1 MAGSQ
6 SLLGL
11 ITLLLLTVSTS
22 NASNGTAATMPN
34 CPCGYYDAT
43 AGTLFTESL
52 IVYFN
57 ETAAPPF
64 DDFDIL
70 QYEHKYEKGWNSQ
83 YRMGA
88 STANVRI
95 GNQNASRSSLEL
107 HVNPPTPSHLV
118 VGGDLRTSRQDIRY
132 GSFRSLLRSPPRAV
146 PPLKPGDPVILA
158 GSVLTMAVK
167 FNLTEATT
175 LNLMNTN
182 APQNAWASF
191 LLHDDFPNHSSGAGY
206 ANMTN
211 ITTSPWDFTE
221 YRVDW
226 TPQEVNYFIDNI
238 LYRTITKELDKKL
251 PSVPGALYFTHWST
265 GNYYSSQGP
274 PENESIA
281 NVGWVRT
288 FFNSSLMTNDEHA
301 AFDSRCHVSDACMQ
315 SDLTLRGS
323 TPYSPAA
330 TLLWKQI
337 DPPRNPRT
345 PALVMVIICSVISGF
360 VLFNA
365 VLRRLPFDKL
375 RTVKQTLKTL
385 RAPKAKH
392 HSSPYAPSLQLVSDD
407 ETYSPPTPSIYSS
420 YAPRSEAL
428 SLNEAMRSTV
438 WPDSE
443 RLSSAWATP
452 GNGMTPTLRH
462 ASRENLSIRMSAAT
476 LENAITRHPSVAA
489 STTTD
494 PKGSGIKTLSK
505 DLHAYFTAHP
515 LDSRSDSPVR
525 ASSGSSVANESSIR
539 HTGTSTSKDVGA
551 IEQAR
556 DEPPVYTTD
565 VIDYGTDSGKGY
577 DPSVAVAPLR
587 QQNGQLEEYQ
597 TEDGEKKSPEQIE
610 EKQRAPPATEALISL
625 PVTAK
630 RVDYLA
636 GLVALSSLLVTAIH
650 FSLTFIPA
658 AVNPGAFYH
667 YRSEIWA
674 KKIIDPYLLNLIW
687 IGPFLMT
694 STRFLVASYLRSGK
708 LLGVAEKT
716 VGRPFRLLIPIT
728 AIAMLEYFLMDS
740 GALTWLEY
748 LPSVTWST
756 WPFAV
761 VPITFGHFVSEIL
774 ELAYLIPNAAPQITT
789 NYCTGVLWT
798 IPVQLQGSWVTLL
811 GVIVIR
817 EIKTPWK
824 RFGYYAFCFL
834 MHWYAV
840 SWGTYF
846 YFGIML
852 ADLDLTYKWK
862 PWLYARPQAYYPLIA
877 LCFGLG
883 FGGLTMDLV
892 TQWTNVN
899 YSSSE
904 YGIHPDIPTG
914 LPIGLTGAAG
924 YPEYFVPKLNG
935 LVFSMGFQALVEL
948 SPLVQKAL
956 SFKFFVYVFP
966 HIFTIY
972 LIHGFIYWSLGAMI
986 CVYLSAHGFP
996 YWLNLLVVAISC
1008 YSTLI
1013 ACLPLLTPVVETLGK
1028 NVTLNIWLYAN
1039 QRPAPR
1045 RPTLFPFPDDL
1056 LACRGTT
1063 ALDEKLSKA
1072 DKKQVELMGRKDVEK
1087 AEVQGHIE
1095 DDEKAEVA
1103 AHELHEE
1110 EMAHDQEVA
1119 RKLSVRSE
1127 CEARAER
1134 HAESHEESH
1143 GEGRS
1148 GSHAESH
1155 AGSHEERL

>member
-1 MAGSQ
+1 MDGFAP
-6 SLLGL
+6 LLGL
-11 ITLLLLTVSTS
+11 ISLLLLTVSTAD
-22 NASNGTAATMPN
+22 ASNSTPATMTD
-34 CPCGYYDAT
+34 CKCGFHDAT
-43 AGTLFTESL
+43 AGTLFTESV

-57 ETAAPPF
+57 ETVAPPF
-64 DDFDIL
+64 NGFDI
-70 QYEHKYEKGWNSQ
+70 QEYEHKYEKGWNSQ

-88 STANVRI
+88 SPSNVHI
-95 GNQNASRSSLEL
+95 GNQSANSSSLEL
-107 HVNPPTPSHLV
+107 HLNPSTPQHLV
-118 VGGDLRTSRQDIRY
+118 VGSEIRTSRQDIRF
-132 GSFRSLLRSPPRAV
+132 GSFRALMRSPPAW
-146 PPLKPGDPVILA
+146 GG
-158 GSVLTMAVK
+158 GSVLTMEVK
-167 FNLTEATT
+167 FNETESTA
-175 LNLMNTN
+175 LNLMNT
-182 APQNAWASF
+182 ADPKTAWASM
-191 LLHDDFPNHSSGAGY
+191 LLHTDFPDHSKGAGY
-206 ANMTN
+206 SNMTN

-226 TPQEVNYFIDNI
+226 TQNETKYYIDNVQ
-238 LYRTITKELDKKL
+238 YRTITKEQDRKL

-265 GNYYSSQGP
+265 GNWFSSQGP
-274 PENESIA
+274 PINESVA
-281 NVGWVRT
+281 NVGWTRL
-288 FFNSSLMTNDEHA
+288 FFNSSEMTKDDHA
-301 AFDSRCHVSDACMQ
+301 AFDSRCRLSDACAVDDM
-315 SDLTLRGS
+315 TLRGS
-323 TPYSPAA
+323 TPYSSAS
-330 TLLWKQI
+330 TLKWKQVN
-337 DPPRNPRT
+337 PPLSDHT
-345 PALVMVIICSVISGF
+345 PALVIVVFCGVVSGLVI
-360 VLFNA
+360 LNA
-365 VLRRLPFDKL
+365 ILRRLPFDKL
-375 RTVKQTLKTL
+375 RIAKQKLKTF
-385 RAPKAKH
+385 REPKAKY
-392 HSSPYAPSLQLVSDD
+392 HSSPYAQSLQLVA
-407 ETYSPPTPSIYSS
+407 EEATYSPPTPSLYSTQG
-420 YAPRSEAL
+420 PRSDAL
-428 SLNEAMRSTV
+428 SLNEAMRSSV
-438 WPDSE
+438 WPDAE
-443 RLSSAWATP
+443 RHSSAWATP
-452 GNGMTPTLRH
+452 GVGMTPTLRH

-476 LENAITRHPSVAA
+476 LENAITRHPSLAP

-494 PKGSGIKTLSK
+494 TKEPGIRTLSK
-505 DLHAYFTAHP
+505 DLHAYFSAHP
-515 LDSRSDSPVR
+515 LDSRSDSPVG
-525 ASSGSSVANESSIR
+525 ASSGSSVANDSSAR
-539 HTGTSTSKDVGA
+539 HTGISMTKDVDA
-551 IEQAR
+551 IEPAR
-556 DEPPVYTTD
+556 DAPPHYTTE
-565 VIDYGTDSGKGY
+565 VIDYATDAGKGFA
-577 DPSVAVAPLR
+577 PIVAVTPLR
-587 QQNGQLEEYQ
+587 PQHARLEEFQ
-597 TEDGEKKSPEQIE
+597 TDESARKSPEQIN
-610 EKQRAPPATEALISL
+610 EKQHATVRREALTNK
-625 PVTAK
+625 PVPAK

-658 AVNPGAFYH
+658 AVNPGAYYH
-667 YRSEIWA
+667 YKSEIWA

-694 STRFLVASYLRSGK
+694 STRFLVASYLKSGK

-761 VPITFGHFVSEIL
+761 VPTTFGNFISEIL

-862 PWLYARPQAYYPLIA
+862 PWLYSRPMAYYPLIA
-877 LCFGLG
+877 LCFCGG

-892 TQWTNVN
+892 TQWTQVN
-899 YSSSE
+899 YSTFE
-904 YGIHPDIPTG
+904 YGVHPDIPTG
-914 LPIGLTGAAG
+914 LPIMFTAANS

-996 YWLNLLVVAISC
+996 YWLNLLIVAICC
-1008 YSTLI
+1008 YSTLV
-1013 ACLPLLTPVVETLGK
+1013 ASLPLLTPVVETLGK
-1028 NVTLNIWLYAN
+1028 NVTSNIWLFAS

-1045 RPTLFPFPDDL
+1045 RPTLYPFPDDL
-1056 LACRGTT
+1056 LSCRGTT
-1063 ALDEKLSKA
+1063 ALDENLSKS
-1072 DKKQVELMGRKDVEK
+1072 DKKHVEQMGRKDVEK
-1087 AEVQGHIE
+1087 AEEQGHVE
-1095 DDEKAEVA
+1095 DEERRMSVDERKMSAQINET
-1103 AHELHEE
+1103 ELP
-1110 EMAHDQEVA
+1110 
-1119 RKLSVRSE
+1119 
-1127 CEARAER
+1127 
-1134 HAESHEESH
+1134 
-1143 GEGRS
+1143 GRS
-1148 GSHAESH
+1148 
-1155 AGSHEERL
+1155 

>member
-1 MAGSQ
+1 MEGYGP
-6 SLLGL
+6 LLGV
-11 ITLLLLTVSTS
+11 ISLLLLAISTS
-22 NASNGTAATMPN
+22 NASNVTATTMASD
-34 CPCGYYDAT
+34 CPCGYHDAT

-64 DDFDIL
+64 DGFDI
-70 QYEHKYEKGWNSQ
+70 QDYEHKYEKGWNSQ

-88 STANVRI
+88 STSNVQIGTANAT
-95 GNQNASRSSLEL
+95 NLTSLEL
-107 HVNPPTPSHLV
+107 HIDPPTKQHLV
-118 VGGDLRTSRQDIRY
+118 VGSDIRTSRQDIIF
-132 GSFRSLLRSPPRAV
+132 GSFRALMRSPPA
-146 PPLKPGDPVILA
+146 GGG
-158 GSVLTMAVK
+158 GSVLSMALK
-167 FNLTEATT
+167 FNDTESTA
-175 LNLMNTN
+175 LNLMNSNEPKT
-182 APQNAWASF
+182 AWASM
-191 LLHDDFPNHSSGAGY
+191 LLHDDFPERSQGVGY
-206 ANMTN
+206 SNTTN
-211 ITTSPWDFTE
+211 ITTSLWDFTE

-226 TPQEVNYFIDNI
+226 TQNETRYYIDEVLF
-238 LYRTITKELDKKL
+238 RTITKEQDRKL

-265 GNYYSSQGP
+265 GNYFSSQGP
-274 PENESIA
+274 PA
-281 NVGWVRT
+281 NKSVADVGWVRL
-288 FFNSSLMTNDEHA
+288 FFNSSQMTKDDHA
-301 AFDSRCHVSDACMQ
+301 SFDSRCHVTDACAVDDV
-315 SDLTLRGS
+315 SLRGS
-323 TPYSPAA
+323 TPYSPAS
-330 TLLWKQI
+330 TLKWKQI
-337 DPPRNPRT
+337 DPPRNNHT
-345 PALVMVIICSVISGF
+345 PALVIVIICSVVSGLVLLNAIS
-360 VLFNA
+360 
-365 VLRRLPFDKL
+365 RRIPFEKL
-375 RTVKQTLKTL
+375 RMAKQKLKTL
-385 RAPKAKH
+385 RAPKSKM

-407 ETYSPPTPSIYSS
+407 ATYSPPTPSIYSS
-420 YAPRSEAL
+420 HAPRSEAL
-428 SLNEAMRSTV
+428 SLNEAMR
-438 WPDSE
+438 WPDGE

-476 LENAITRHPSVAA
+476 LETAITRHPSLAA

-494 PKGSGIKTLSK
+494 PKGSGIRTLSK
-505 DLHAYFTAHP
+505 DLHAYFSEHP
-515 LDSRSDSPVR
+515 LDARSESPVG
-525 ASSGSSVANESSIR
+525 ASSGSSVANESSR
-539 HTGTSTSKDVGA
+539 HTGTFTTKDVDA

-556 DEPPVYTTD
+556 DEPPLYTTE
-565 VIDYGTDSGKGY
+565 VIDYGTDAGKGFT
-577 DPSVAVAPLR
+577 PIVAVTPHR
-587 QQNGQLEEYQ
+587 PQQAQLEEFQ
-597 TEDGEKKSPEQIE
+597 SDESTRRSPLQIQ
-610 EKQRAPPATEALISL
+610 EKQPAPAQTEALVAL
-625 PVTAK
+625 PAAAK

-667 YRSEIWA
+667 YKSEIWA

-694 STRFLVASYLRSGK
+694 STRFLVASYLKSGK

-761 VPITFGHFVSEIL
+761 VPTTFGNFISELL

-798 IPVQLQGSWVTLL
+798 IPVQLQGSWITLL

-817 EIKTPWK
+817 EIRTPWK

-862 PWLYARPQAYYPLIA
+862 PWLYARPMVYYPMVA
-877 LCFGLG
+877 LCFCAG

-899 YSSSE
+899 YSTWE
-904 YGIHPDIPTG
+904 YGVHPDIPTG
-914 LPIGLTGAAG
+914 LPIMFTGANS

-996 YWLNLLVVAISC
+996 YWLNLLVVAICC
-1008 YSTLI
+1008 YSTLV

-1028 NVTLNIWLYAN
+1028 NVTSNIWLFAS

-1063 ALDEKLSKA
+1063 ALDENLSKS
-1072 DKKQVELMGRKDVEK
+1072 DKKHVELQGRKDVEK
-1087 AEVQGHIE
+1087 AVVQGHIE
-1095 DDEKAEVA
+1095 DDEKAEV
-1103 AHELHEE
+1103 E
-1110 EMAHDQEVA
+1110 AHDREVVHDLEVAHDREVRHDREVA
-1119 RKLSVRSE
+1119 RNLSAQTDEES
-1127 CEARAER
+1127 RAER
-1134 HAESHEESH
+1134 S
-1143 GEGRS
+1143 
-1148 GSHAESH
+1148 
-1155 AGSHEERL
+1155 

>member
-1 MAGSQ
+1 MAGSRP
-6 SLLGL
+6 LRGL
-11 ITLLLLTVSTS
+11 IALLLLTVSTF
-22 NASNGTAATMPN
+22 NASNVAATTMSN
-34 CPCGYYDAT
+34 CQCGYHDA
-43 AGTLFTESL
+43 AADTLFTESL

-57 ETAAPPF
+57 ETGALPF
-64 DDFDIL
+64 NGL
-70 QYEHKYEKGWNSQ
+70 EVQEYEHKYEKGWNSQ

-88 STANVRI
+88 STANVHV
-95 GNQNASRSSLEL
+95 GNSSTNRTSLEMHIL
-107 HVNPPTPSHLV
+107 PSTPKHLV
-118 VGGDLRTSRQDIRY
+118 VGSEVRTSRQDIHY
-132 GSFRSLLRSPPRAV
+132 GSFRSLLRSPPPMV
-146 PPLKPGDPVILA
+146 LG
-158 GSVLTMAVK
+158 GSVLSMALK
-167 FNLTEATT
+167 YNLTEATS
-175 LNLMNTN
+175 LNLMNTRD
-182 APQNAWASF
+182 PTKAWASF
-191 LLHDDFPNHSSGAGY
+191 LLHDDFPNPSSGVGY
-206 ANMTN
+206 SNMTN
-211 ITTSPWDFTE
+211 ITTSPWNFTE

-226 TPQEVNYFIDNI
+226 TPKEINYFIDGV
-238 LYRTITKELDKKL
+238 LYRTMTKEQDRKL

-265 GNYYSSQGP
+265 GNYFSSQGP
-274 PENESIA
+274 PPNETVA
-281 NVGWVRT
+281 NVGWVRL
-288 FFNSSLMTNDEHA
+288 FFNSSTMTADDHA
-301 AFDSRCHVSDACMQ
+301 AFDSRCHVSDACPQ
-315 SDLTLRGS
+315 SDVTLRGA

-330 TLLWKQI
+330 TLKWKQI
-337 DPPRNPRT
+337 DPPMNKRT
-345 PALVMVIICSVISGF
+345 PALVIVILCSVISGL
-360 VLFNA
+360 VLLNA
-365 VLRRLPFDKL
+365 IMRRLPFVKIRMAKKKL
-375 RTVKQTLKTL
+375 RALREPKQKQHT
-385 RAPKAKH
+385 
-392 HSSPYAPSLQLVSDD
+392 SPYAPSLQLVSD
-407 ETYSPPTPSIYSS
+407 EATYSPPTPSIYSS

-428 SLNEAMRSTV
+428 SLNEAAIRSSV

-462 ASRENLSIRMSAAT
+462 ASREDLSIRMSAAT
-476 LENAITRHPSVAA
+476 LETAITRHPSVAP
-489 STTTD
+489 SITTD
-494 PKGSGIKTLSK
+494 PKGSGMKTLSK

-515 LDSRSDSPVR
+515 LDSRSESPVET
-525 ASSGSSVANESSIR
+525 SSGSSVANESSLR
-539 HTGTSTSKDVGA
+539 HASTSKDVDA
-551 IEQAR
+551 IEQMR
-556 DEPPVYTTD
+556 DEPSVYTTE

-577 DPSVAVAPLR
+577 VPVVAVAPLR
-587 QQNGQLEEYQ
+587 PQHAQLENFHHDE
-597 TEDGEKKSPEQIE
+597 TDRKSPEQID
-610 EKQRAPPATEALISL
+610 EKQQISEKQPAPPKTEGLVNL
-625 PVTAK
+625 PVAAK

-658 AVNPGAFYH
+658 AVNPGAYYH
-667 YRSEIWA
+667 YKSEIWA

-694 STRFLVASYLRSGK
+694 STRFLVASYLKSGK

-761 VPITFGHFVSEIL
+761 VPTTFGNFISELL

-862 PWLYARPQAYYPLIA
+862 PWLYARPLAYYPLVA
-877 LCFGLG
+877 LCFCAG

-899 YSSSE
+899 YSTWE
-904 YGIHPDIPTG
+904 YGVHPDIPTG
-914 LPIGLTGAAG
+914 LPIMFTGANS

-972 LIHGFIYWSLGAMI
+972 LIHGFVYWSLGAMI

-996 YWLNLLVVAISC
+996 YWLNLLIVAICC
-1008 YSTLI
+1008 YSTLV
-1013 ACLPLLTPVVETLGK
+1013 ASLPLLTPVVETLGK
-1028 NVTLNIWLYAN
+1028 NVTSNIWLFAS

-1063 ALDEKLSKA
+1063 ALDENLSKS
-1072 DKKQVELMGRKDVEK
+1072 DKKHVEMMGRKDVEK
-1087 AEVQGHIE
+1087 AVVQGHVEE
-1095 DDEKAEVA
+1095 DERAEVA

-1110 EMAHDQEVA
+1110 EVEHEQEIQ
-1119 RKLSVRSE
+1119 RKLSVQIDN
-1127 CEARAER
+1127 EA
-1134 HAESHEESH
+1134 HAEHHAENH
-1143 GEGRS
+1143 GEHHGLRS
-1148 GSHAESH
+1148 
-1155 AGSHEERL
+1155 

>member
-1 MAGSQ
+1 MAGYR

-22 NASNGTAATMPN
+22 NASDETATTMSN

-43 AGTLFTESL
+43 AGTLFTESV

-64 DDFDIL
+64 DDLDIL

-88 STANVRI
+88 STANVQI
-95 GNQNASRSSLEL
+95 GSLNATRSSLEMHL
-107 HVNPPTPSHLV
+107 NPFTPSHVV
-118 VGGDLRTSRQDIRY
+118 VGSDIRTSRQDIRY
-132 GSFRSLLRSPPRAV
+132 GSFRSLMRSPPA
-146 PPLKPGDPVILA
+146 GGG

-167 FNLTEATT
+167 YNLTEATS

-182 APQNAWASF
+182 LPGNAWASF
-191 LLHDDFPNHSSGAGY
+191 LLGDDFPDHSSGAGY
-206 ANMTN
+206 DNMTN
-211 ITTSPWDFTE
+211 INTSPWDFTE

-226 TPQEVNYFIDNI
+226 TPQEINYFIDGVQ
-238 LYRTITKELDKKL
+238 YRSITKEQDRKL

-265 GNYYSSQGP
+265 GNYFSSQGP
-274 PENESIA
+274 PPNETLA

-288 FFNSSLMTNDEHA
+288 FFNSSLMSHDDHV
-301 AFDSRCHVSDACMQ
+301 AFDSRCHVSDACPQ
-315 SDLTLRGS
+315 SDNTLRGS

-337 DPPRNPRT
+337 DPPRNPHT
-345 PALVMVIICSVISGF
+345 PALVIVIICSVISGF
-360 VLFNA
+360 VLLNA
-365 VLRRLPFDKL
+365 IMRRLPFDKL
-375 RTVKQTLKTL
+375 RVAKQKLRKL
-385 RAPKAKH
+385 RAPKAKQ
-392 HSSPYAPSLQLVSDD
+392 HSSPYAPSMQLVSDD
-407 ETYSPPTPSIYSS
+407 ATYSPPTPSIYSS

-494 PKGSGIKTLSK
+494 PKGSGMKTLSK

-525 ASSGSSVANESSIR
+525 ASSGSSAGNESSIR
-539 HTGTSTSKDVGA
+539 HTGTSTSKDVDA
-551 IEQAR
+551 IEQVR

-565 VIDYGTDSGKGY
+565 VVDYGTDSKGY
-577 DPSVAVAPLR
+577 HPNIAVAPHR
-587 QQNGQLEEYQ
+587 PQNAQLEEYS
-597 TEDGEKKSPEQIE
+597 TEDGEKKSPEQME
-610 EKQRAPPATEALISL
+610 EKQRAPPATEALVGL
-625 PVTAK
+625 PATAK

-658 AVNPGAFYH
+658 AINPGTYYH
-667 YRSEIWA
+667 YKSELWA
-674 KKIIDPYLLNLIW
+674 KKIIEPYLLNLIW

-708 LLGVAEKT
+708 LLGVAEKI

-756 WPFAV
+756 WPFAI
-761 VPITFGHFVSEIL
+761 VPATFGNFVSEIL

-862 PWLYARPQAYYPLIA
+862 SWLYARPLAYYPLIA
-877 LCFGLG
+877 LCFCAG
-883 FGGLTMDLV
+883 FGGLSMDLI
-892 TQWTNVN
+892 TQWTSVN
-899 YSSSE
+899 YSTWE
-904 YGIHPDIPTG
+904 YGVHPDIQTG
-914 LPIGLTGAAG
+914 LPIMFTGANS
-924 YPEYFVPKLNG
+924 YPDYFVPKLNG

-966 HIFTIY
+966 HVFTIY
-972 LIHGFIYWSLGAMI
+972 LIHGFIFWSLGAMV

-996 YWLNLLVVAISC
+996 YWLNLLVVAICC

-1056 LACRGTT
+1056 LASRGTT
-1063 ALDEKLSKA
+1063 ALDAKLSKS
-1072 DKKQVELMGRKDVEK
+1072 DKKHVEMMGRQDVEK
-1087 AEVQGHIE
+1087 AEVQGHVE
-1095 DDEKAEVA
+1095 DDEREEVA
-1103 AHELHEE
+1103 AHELHDEE
-1110 EMAHDQEVA
+1110 VAHEHEVA
-1119 RKLSVRSE
+1119 RKLSVQSE
-1127 CEARAER
+1127 KEARAER
-1134 HAESHEESH
+1134 HAESHV
-1143 GEGRS
+1143 GNY
-1148 GSHAESH
+1148 
-1155 AGSHEERL
+1155 EERS